1 MNFVSSEVKR
11 NALEG
16 YETMNA
22 SKATTI
28 LLEETIRA
36 MAVFGVFAFG
46 VVPLAYRLGMQ
57 GGAALLGALGMAF
70 LGFALFVPLRLKT
83 GRELKVRSRR
93 GWIASAAVGVGIV
106 VLVDL
111 ASYLVVG
118 PQATGPWWHIL
129 AAILIAA
136 LLTRLNVRKRGTDS

>member
-1 MNFVSSEVKR
+1 MNFVSGEVKR
-11 NALEG
+11 NALER
-16 YETMNA
+16 YETMNG

-28 LLEETIRA
+28 LMEETIRA
-36 MAVFGVFAFG
+36 MAVFGVLAFG

-57 GGAALLGALGMAF
+57 GGAALLGALGIAF
-70 LGFALFVPLRLKT
+70 GGCVLFVLLRLKT

-106 VLVDL
+106 ILVDL

-118 PQATGPWWHIL
+118 PDATRPWWHIL

-136 LLTRLNVRKRGTDS
+136 LFTWLNMRKRGTDS